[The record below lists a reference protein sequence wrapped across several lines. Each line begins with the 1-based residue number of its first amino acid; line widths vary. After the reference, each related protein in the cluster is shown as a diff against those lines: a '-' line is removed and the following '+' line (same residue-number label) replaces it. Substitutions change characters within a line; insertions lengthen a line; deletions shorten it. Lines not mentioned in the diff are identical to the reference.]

1 LNFSYPP
8 GLVPK
13 AYRLE
18 FQVDASLT
26 ALVMIQLLKE
36 PHPVNPFLVYAAFF
50 DNAACLDFLLRPYK
64 EYKPEHLLAMISDPQ
79 TRNTVAGIMNFRH
92 DKNLPVEKAAQ
103 DPVIYRAS
111 MSEGIRAPLILFK
124 GPRDDDQHQT
134 MMCGLLAESLIGVAK
149 PWEYEQFQWFRDGL
163 KLPICDVDNIVKVR
177 EGIFLFISNHLSIAS
192 SAQKRDRDGQ
202 GHLSLRI
209 QARGSPLE
217 QPD

>member
-1 LNFSYPP
+1 M
-8 GLVPK
+8 PK